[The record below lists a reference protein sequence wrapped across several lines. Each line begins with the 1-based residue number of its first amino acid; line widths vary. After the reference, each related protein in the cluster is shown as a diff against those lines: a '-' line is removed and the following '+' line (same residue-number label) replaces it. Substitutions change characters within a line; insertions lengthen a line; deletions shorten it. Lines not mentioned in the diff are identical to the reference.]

1 MHRILL
7 WPASLFFFILLGF
20 ATITGQEEVLEVK
33 TFVSQD
39 GVHPGGTVDV
49 AFLIDIIPGWHINGP
64 QLADPYLISCAL
76 MIEENDA
83 VEVKEI
89 FYPVPETETY
99 SFSEEELQVYEGKA
113 VLGAR
118 VRVSESRSPG
128 RLVLKASFLYQ
139 ACDNV
144 SCMAPETLE
153 MEVPLEVV
161 PASRKIRY
169 THKDIFAQ
177 IEFR

>member
-1 MHRILL
+1 MPRILL
-7 WPASLFFFILLGF
+7 WPASLFFLILLGF
-20 ATITGQEEVLEVK
+20 TTITAQEEVLDVK

-49 AFLIDIIPGWHINGP
+49 AFLMEIIPGWHINGP

-83 VEVKEI
+83 VEVKEV
-89 FYPVPETETY
+89 FYPEPETGTY
-99 SFSEEELQVYEGKA
+99 SFSEEELQVYEGKT

-118 VRVSESRSPG
+118 VRVSENQSPG

-161 PASRKIRY
+161 PISKKVRSIN
-169 THKDIFAQ
+169 KDIFAQ